1 MGNFLTTASTMQCP
15 HGGQV
20 LAVPSDPSVSF
31 GGNPIVLQ
39 NDTFTIVGCP
49 FNIALAPHPCVQV
62 KWIVAALRST
72 AGNAPLTTDSVG
84 LCVAADHAPQGT
96 VLIINTQQKAGGL

>member
-1 MGNFLTTASTMQCP
+1 MGNFLTAASTMQCP
-15 HGGQV
+15 HGGLVQ
-20 LAVPSDPSVSF
+20 AVPSAPSVTF

-39 NDTFTIVGCP
+39 TDTFTIAGCP
-49 FNIALAPHPCVQV
+49 FNVAGVLHPCVQV

-84 LCVAADHAPQGT
+84 LCVAADQAPQGT